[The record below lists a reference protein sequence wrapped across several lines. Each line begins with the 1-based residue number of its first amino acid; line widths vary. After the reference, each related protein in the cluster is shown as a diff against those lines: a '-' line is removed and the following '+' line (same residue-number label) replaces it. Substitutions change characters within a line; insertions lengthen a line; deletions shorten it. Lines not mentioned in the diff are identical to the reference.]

1 VVSVF
6 FKPKLQIYEH
16 IFNWRANLGVFS
28 VVFSNK
34 IIVSLRLKT
43 YKQIHKKMGKQLTV
57 ALVAHDNRKADMVEW
72 ALHNAELLSKHKLV
86 CTGTTGG
93 LILKALREKNIDAD
107 ITCMNSGPMGGDAE
121 IAALVV
127 RNQINLAIFLID
139 DLNAQPHE
147 ADIQMLL
154 RQCRVHNVPIACN
167 RYSADLM
174 ITSTLWDKDDYVP
187 SMPRYVK
194 FQR

>member
-1 VVSVF
+1 M
-6 FKPKLQIYEH
+6 KDMK
-16 IFNWRANLGVFS
+16 
-28 VVFSNK
+28 K
-34 IIVSLRLKT
+34 RLT
-43 YKQIHKKMGKQLTV
+43 I
-57 ALVAHDNRKADMVEW
+57 ALVAHDNRKADMIEW
-72 ALHNAELLSKHKLV
+72 ALFNAEFLRDHHLV

-93 LILKALREKNIDAD
+93 LVENALKEKGVKVD

-127 RNQINLAIFLID
+127 RKKVDLAVFLID

-174 ITSTLWDKDDYVP
+174 LTSTLWDRGDYVP
-187 SMPRYVK
+187 MEPKYVPFK
-194 FQR
+194 R

>member
-1 VVSVF
+1 MS
-6 FKPKLQIYEH
+6 
-16 IFNWRANLGVFS
+16 
-28 VVFSNK
+28 
-34 IIVSLRLKT
+34 
-43 YKQIHKKMGKQLTV
+43 KQLSI

-72 ALHNAELLSKHKLV
+72 AMHNAELLSKHKLI

-93 LILKALREKNIDAD
+93 LILNALKEKGIDAD

-127 RNQINLAIFLID
+127 RKQINLAIFLID

-174 ITSTLWDKDDYVP
+174 ITSTLWDSNDYVP
-187 SMPRYVK
+187 AIPRYIK